1 MMRMLKKIAGWS
13 WKKKIIVIIC
23 VVFTLVLGAAGAV
36 FGYAASKVNKIQK
49 IEVKKETLK
58 ESITEEVE
66 HKSGYLNVA
75 VFGLDSR
82 DGSLDKGNRS
92 DTIMIVSL
100 NQETYEVKMVSVYR
114 DTFMRLKDG
123 SYNKANANDRFFSSF
138 LQHKN
143 TYTF

>member
-1 MMRMLKKIAGWS
+1 M
-13 WKKKIIVIIC
+13 
-23 VVFTLVLGAAGAV
+23 
-36 FGYAASKVNKIQK
+36 
-49 IEVKKETLK
+49 K

-123 SYNKANANDRFFSSF
+123 SYNKANAAYSYFR
-138 LQHKN
+138 
-143 TYTF
+143 

>member
-1 MMRMLKKIAGWS
+1 MMLI
-13 WKKKIIVIIC
+13 
-23 VVFTLVLGAAGAV
+23 LVLGDGRCRIWLCCQQ
-36 FGYAASKVNKIQK
+36 SEQNP
-49 IEVKKETLK
+49 ENRSKKETLK

-123 SYNKANANDRFFSSF
+123 SYNKGECSLFLFRTGWGCCSF
-138 LQHKN
+138 E
-143 TYTF
+143 

>member
-23 VVFTLVLGAAGAV
+23 VVLTLVLGAAGAV

-82 DGSLDKGNRS
+82 D
-92 DTIMIVSL
+92 
-100 NQETYEVKMVSVYR
+100 YFHVSV
-114 DTFMRLKDG
+114 
-123 SYNKANANDRFFSSF
+123 
-138 LQHKN
+138 Q
-143 TYTF
+143 